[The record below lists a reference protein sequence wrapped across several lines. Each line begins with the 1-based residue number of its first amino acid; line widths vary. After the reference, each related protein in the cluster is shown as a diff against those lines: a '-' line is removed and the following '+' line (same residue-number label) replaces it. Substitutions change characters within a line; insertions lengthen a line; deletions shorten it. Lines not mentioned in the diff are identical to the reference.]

1 MTSGRG
7 VESRWKCYNIS
18 VLATQPAVYNNI
30 RPGIPCMKLSPLAL
44 GLSLALYAATGYA
57 ATTAPAPAVAG
68 TAPAAASPAS
78 VAQQPAD
85 DSDATDATNADGT
98 RNRRPGK
105 VKQLGV
111 VSVTAALDEAR
122 NSLSP
127 DTGSSQ
133 YVITAQN
140 IQALPL
146 GDATPMNQVLLQAP
160 GVVQDS
166 YGQLHVRGDHA
177 NLQYRINGVMI
188 PESISGFGQT
198 LDARTIQSVTLLDG
212 ALPAQYGERT
222 AAVIDLTTKS
232 GSDLGN
238 GGSVGITGGSFGTVN
253 PNASFWGHSGNWSYF
268 FTANYLE
275 NNVGIENPTSSRDPI
290 HDHTNQVKAFGD
302 VSYLINDNTRLS
314 LMFGVTNNRF
324 QIPNNP
330 GLTPQFGYLDV
341 TNFDSANLNERQNE
355 QTRFGVLALQGKL
368 GDTAYQ
374 VSVGQRY
381 SGLQYYPDEIGDL
394 MFNGVAGQI
403 NQGDRAT
410 TLQADFSMPWAGNHT
425 LRYGLY
431 GEFDRAYTNT
441 YSQVFPADD
450 AGNQTSTVPF
460 NVFTGDRILAKT
472 MAAYVQDQWDINDQW
487 TVNYGLRGDRYQ
499 AFRTESQLSP
509 RVGVVWQA
517 TDSTTV
523 HAGYSRYFTP
533 PQTELISTENI
544 QAFANTTNAVL
555 NYGNNAPLTERSNYY
570 DIGVSQNIGS
580 AWTLGFDSYYRD
592 VSRLQDEGQFGAAL
606 VYSTFNYRYGKI
618 RGNEFSVTFNQGP
631 LSAYFNFAFSRAM
644 GKDVITSQYNFH
656 PDDLAYIADHW
667 IHLDHDQKLSSS
679 GGINYAINDDT
690 KVGADYLFG
699 SGLREDGLTPN
710 GLSLPSYFQLNF
722 NVSHD
727 FNFDS
732 FGKLHTQLALLNA
745 LDRTYELR
753 SGTGVG
759 VGAPQFGPRR
769 GLYLTLQKDF

>member
-1 MTSGRG
+1 
-7 VESRWKCYNIS
+7 
-18 VLATQPAVYNNI
+18 
-30 RPGIPCMKLSPLAL
+30 MKLSPLAL
-44 GLSLALYAATGYA
+44 GLSLALYAASSCAATATIAPSTSTTDTPA
-57 ATTAPAPAVAG
+57 ATT
-68 TAPAAASPAS
+68 TPAAT
-78 VAQQPAD
+78 AQQPAD
-85 DSDATDATNADGT
+85 TSDTDGSSDSAS
-98 RNRRPGK
+98 RNRHPNK
-105 VKQLGV
+105 VKQLGT

-177 NLQYRINGVMI
+177 NLQYRIDGVMI

-198 LDARTIQSVTLLDG
+198 LDARTIQNVTLLDG

-222 AAVIDLTTKS
+222 AAVIDITTKT
-232 GSDLGN
+232 GSDLTN

-275 NNVGIENPTSSRDPI
+275 NNVGIENPTASRDPI
-290 HDHTNQVKAFGD
+290 HDRTNQVKAFGD
-302 VSYLINDNTRLS
+302 VSYLINNDTRLS

-330 GLTPQFGYLDV
+330 NQTPQFGYLDI
-341 TNFDSANLNERQNE
+341 TNFNSANLDERQDE

-374 VSVGQRY
+374 VSVGQRF
-381 SGLQYYPDEIGDL
+381 SGLQYYPDEVGDL
-394 MFNGVAGQI
+394 MFNGVAAQI
-403 NQGDRAT
+403 NQGDRAS
-410 TLQADFSMPWAGNHT
+410 TLQADFSMPWGGNHT

-441 YSQVFPADD
+441 YSDVFPADD
-450 AGNQTSTVPF
+450 AGNQASTVPLSI
-460 NVFTGDRILAKT
+460 VTGDRILAKT
-472 MAAYVQDQWDINDQW
+472 MAAYVQDQWDIADNW
-487 TVNYGLRGDRYQ
+487 TVNYGLRGDQYEAARE
-499 AFRTESQLSP
+499 ESQLSP
-509 RVGVVWQA
+509 RVGAVWQA
-517 TDSTTV
+517 TESTTV

-533 PQTELISTENI
+533 PQTELISSENI
-544 QAFANTTNAVL
+544 ATFADTTNAVK
-555 NYGNNAPLTERSNYY
+555 NYGNNTPLAERSNYFDVGVQQ
-570 DIGVSQNIGS
+570 DIGSD
-580 AWTLGFDSYYRD
+580 WTVGLDSYYRD
-592 VSRLQDEGQFGAAL
+592 VSRLQDEGQFGTAL
-606 VYSTFNYRYGKI
+606 IYSTFNYKYGRV
-618 RGNEFSVTFNQGP
+618 RGTEFSLTYNHGP
-631 LSAYFNFAFSRAM
+631 FSSYFNFAYNRAM
-644 GKDVITSQYNFH
+644 GKDVITSQYNFG
-656 PDDLAYIADHW
+656 PDELAYIADNY
-667 IHLDHDQKLSSS
+667 IHLDHDQKLTSS
-679 GGINYAINDDT
+679 GGVNYAITDTT
-690 KVGADYLFG
+690 KVGADYIFG

-710 GLSLPSYFQLNF
+710 GLSLPYYFQLNLS
-722 NVSHD
+722 VSHD
-727 FNFDS
+727 FTFES
-732 FGKLHTQLALLNA
+732 TGKLHTSLALINA

-769 GLYLTLQKDF
+769 GLYLSLQKDF